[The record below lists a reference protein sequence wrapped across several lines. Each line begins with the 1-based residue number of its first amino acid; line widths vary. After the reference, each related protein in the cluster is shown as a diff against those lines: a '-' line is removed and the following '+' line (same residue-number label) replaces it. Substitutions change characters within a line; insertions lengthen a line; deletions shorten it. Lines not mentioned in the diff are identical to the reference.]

1 MKSIWKQ
8 PSNKLNLRARVAEVD
23 LPEAVPISGAEVHTL
38 PCCEST
44 ELEEDN
50 ELVSKFQYLGA

>member
-1 MKSIWKQ
+1 
-8 PSNKLNLRARVAEVD
+8 VAEVD